1 MPHEKKILDLEM
13 LYLLASS
20 VIGWDN
26 LTECWPAE
34 NGVDWEVGHRSE
46 DDETYPVMTIDTAN
60 YGAGYDTEKVARFYA
75 SLSPA
80 VVLEMV
86 DELKAVRDQGQRFGP
101 VEVVRDDDGYWFH
114 PGIPD
119 FGGDEDPAPYSA
131 WMAKQGLERKGW
143 HLDSDLEDHPYQDG
157 AAHCNGWDPKSP
169 GPEWFLTGIFDTEDG
184 PYVSWARRVTP

>member
-1 MPHEKKILDLEM
+1 MPEEKIVFVNDKP
-13 LYLLASS
+13 ASCGCQS
-20 VIGWDN
+20 SFSDGCGQFSNVF
-26 LTECWPAE
+26 TVTPCAA
-34 NGVDWEVGHRSE
+34 H
-46 DDETYPVMTIDTAN
+46 
-60 YGAGYDTEKVARFYA
+60 
-75 SLSPA
+75 SP
-80 VVLEMV
+80 
-86 DELKAVRDQGQRFGP
+86 KPFGP
-101 VEVVRDDDGYWFH
+101 LEVVRDDDGYWFH

-119 FGGDEDPAPYSA
+119 FGGDEDPAPYIA